1 MREREN
7 DWEMRTIVSE
17 REREGARGRER
28 QKVKEREIKTRWKWE
43 RERERERERMKC
55 VRQNKELDL
64 VETLSRKDSI
74 QFCRHN
80 FAQCFAV
87 VDVHDV
93 RVVDHAVSYVGCD
106 FKFWSQRCSRSSRRR
121 SCAGAWPTLVKRRS
135 WRSRSFCAWVYSL
148 FYFFNSNYRPC
159 WSLLWGLQ

>member
-1 MREREN
+1 MRKRETESERKRDKDKVKMRERE
-7 DWEMRTIVSE
+7 
-17 REREGARGRER
+17 RES
-28 QKVKEREIKTRWKWE
+28 
-43 RERERERERMKC
+43 ERERERERMKC
-55 VRQNKELDL
+55 VRQNKEVDL

-106 FKFWSQRCSRSSRRR
+106 FKF
-121 SCAGAWPTLVKRRS
+121 
-135 WRSRSFCAWVYSL
+135 
-148 FYFFNSNYRPC
+148 
-159 WSLLWGLQ
+159 